1 MNPPPDYPP
10 KADQFNVMGHRP
22 VGPKSGGGMKLVGF
36 RSLVEREIIRF
47 TSVFFQTLF
56 PPLVSSFLYILI
68 FGYTIGK
75 EIRQIDG
82 IPYLNFLIPGL
93 IMMYVVE
100 GSYSNT
106 SSSLFISRWA
116 GHIQE
121 ILVSPLSY
129 FEMVSA
135 ILIGG
140 LARSFV
146 TGFGIYL
153 VSLIFTWTPMHHP
166 FIVLF
171 MWLLVS
177 LSFSSMGAIIALF
190 AEEFEHLTICTTFV
204 ITPLVFFGGVFHS
217 IEMLPPTL
225 QIITTF
231 NPIFYMINGMRYGML
246 GSSDVP
252 IAQCLFVV
260 LCFFV
265 LLYSY
270 TVYLFKTGFKLRK

>member
-1 MNPPPDYPP
+1 MS
-10 KADQFNVMGHRP
+10 R
-22 VGPKSGGGMKLVGF
+22 LVGF
-36 RSLVEREIIRF
+36 KSLVEREIIRF

-56 PPLVSSFLYILI
+56 PPLVSSFLYITI
-68 FGYTIGK
+68 FGFTIGK
-75 EIRQIDG
+75 EIQQING
-82 IPYLNFLIPGL
+82 MPYLNFLIPGL

-146 TGFGIYL
+146 TGSGIYL
-153 VSLIFTWTPMHHP
+153 VSLIFARTPIHHP
-166 FIVLF
+166 FIVLT
-171 MWLLVS
+171 MWLFVS
-177 LSFSSMGAIIALF
+177 LSFSSIGAIVALF

-217 IEMLPPTL
+217 VKMLPKAL
-225 QIITTF
+225 QIVTTF
-231 NPIFYMINGMRYGML
+231 NPIFYMVNGMRYGML
-246 GSSDVP
+246 GSSDIP
-252 IAQCLFVV
+252 IAQCLLVV
-260 LCFFV
+260 FCFFIS
-265 LLYSY
+265 LYIF
-270 TVYLFKTGFKLRK
+270 TVYLFKSGYKLRK

>member
-1 MNPPPDYPP
+1 MN
-10 KADQFNVMGHRP
+10 G
-22 VGPKSGGGMKLVGF
+22 LIGF

-47 TSVFFQTLF
+47 TSVFFQTIF
-56 PPLVSSFLYILI
+56 PPLVSSFLYIGI
-68 FGYTIGK
+68 FGFTIGK
-75 EIRQIDG
+75 EIDNVQG
-82 IPYLNFLIPGL
+82 LPYLKFLIPGL
-93 IMMYVVE
+93 IMMYVIE

-146 TGFGIYL
+146 TGTGIYL
-153 VSLIFTWTPMHHP
+153 VSLIFTWTPLTHP
-166 FIVLF
+166 VIVLV
-171 MWLLVS
+171 MAVLVS
-177 LSFSSMGAIIALF
+177 LSFSSVGAIVALF

-217 IEMLPPTL
+217 VEMLPAPL
-225 QIITTF
+225 QILTVF
-231 NPIFYMINGMRYGML
+231 NPIFYMVNGMRYGML
-246 GSSDVP
+246 GISDVP
-252 IAQCLFVV
+252 IGQCLAVV
-260 LCFFV
+260 CTFF
-265 LLYSY
+265 LALYSC
-270 TVYLFKTGFKLRK
+270 TVYLFKTGYKLRK

>member
-1 MNPPPDYPP
+1 
-10 KADQFNVMGHRP
+10 
-22 VGPKSGGGMKLVGF
+22 MKLIGF
-36 RSLVEREIIRF
+36 RALVEREIIRF

-56 PPLVSSFLYILI
+56 PPLVSSFLYITI
-68 FGYTIGK
+68 FGFTIGR
-75 EIRQIDG
+75 EIEQIDD
-82 IPYLNFLIPGL
+82 IPYLRFLIPGL

-140 LARSFV
+140 LARSFM

-153 VSLIFTWTPMHHP
+153 VSLFFTWTPIHHP

-177 LSFSSMGAIIALF
+177 LSFSSIGAIIALF
-190 AEEFEHLTICTTFV
+190 AEEFEHLTICTTFI

-217 IEMLPPTL
+217 IKMLPEPL
-225 QIITTF
+225 QIVTTF
-231 NPIFYMINGMRYGML
+231 NPIFYMVNGMRYGML

-252 IAQCLFVV
+252 IAQCLWVV
-260 LCFFV
+260 LCFF
-265 LLYSY
+265 LALYAF
-270 TVYLFKTGFKLRK
+270 TVYLFKTGYKLRK